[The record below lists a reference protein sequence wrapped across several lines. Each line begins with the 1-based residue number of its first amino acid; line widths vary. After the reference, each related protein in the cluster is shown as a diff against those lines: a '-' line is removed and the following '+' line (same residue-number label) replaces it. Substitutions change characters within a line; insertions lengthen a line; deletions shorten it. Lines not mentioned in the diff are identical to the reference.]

1 MACTGL
7 VSLGTEGA
15 GVGSMD
21 LRVLVGLTMLGEKLD
36 EMQWP
41 VLSVCV
47 CVCVCVWGGG
57 GGDGRMSGCLVLA
70 P

>member
-15 GVGSMD
+15 GVGSTD
-21 LRVLVGLTMLGEKLD
+21 LRVLVGLAMLGEKLD
-36 EMQWP
+36 EMHWP
-41 VLSVCV
+41 VLSV

-57 GGDGRMSGCLVLA
+57 GGGGGGIGGCLAVWF
-70 P
+70 